1 MSEAKSVKELKE
13 LIIAIEPVAV
23 FVKKVAAD
31 KKVGLDDLPY
41 LIDLSKQLDTIAE
54 GAQDVDQILAEL
66 KDLDEAEVMEV
77 IGQLIKLA
85 KAIKAA

>member
-13 LIIAIEPVAV
+13 LIIAIEPVVV
-23 FVKKVAAD
+23 FIKKVAAD

-41 LIDLSKQLDTIAE
+41 LIDLSKQLDTIAQ
-54 GAQDVDQILAEL
+54 GADGADEIVAEL

>member
-1 MSEAKSVKELKE
+1 MAESKSVKELKE
-13 LIIAIEPVAV
+13 VIIAIEPIAV

-41 LIDLSKQLDTIAE
+41 LIDLSKQLDTIAA
-54 GAQDVDQILAEL
+54 GVNDAEIAVEEI
-66 KDLDEAEVMEV
+66 KDLDESEVLEIV
-77 IGQLIKLA
+77 GQLIKLA